1 MRPTDVDGSL
11 RWFGSRQPGAM
22 EAVLSRSFGGGAT
35 PYDWL
40 VRAVSSSADVVLDL
54 ACGAGAM
61 IEQLR
66 APGRMVIGLDRS
78 ESELAEAAAR
88 GRGPL
93 VQAHASYLPFAD
105 NSFDAVVTSLGV
117 AVVADR
123 PRFLSE
129 VARVLRPG
137 GVFAAL
143 TPSLRPANLDDLRLI
158 SRLASYLRVPPHLPG
173 TTEFKAKEALAAVGL
188 TKAEDARAKYY
199 YEIDDEA
206 DATRLLAGLRA
217 PVEPE
222 RAGAALEFLRARLGD
237 GPIRIPLPM
246 RRIIAI
252 K

>member
-1 MRPTDVDGSL
+1 MDRSL

-22 EAVLSRSFGGGAT
+22 EAVLSRSLGGGRT
-35 PYDWL
+35 PYEWL
-40 VRAVSSSADVVLDL
+40 ARSVSASANVVLDL

-61 IEQLR
+61 IERLAR
-66 APGRMVIGLDRS
+66 PGRTVIGLDRS
-78 ESELAEAAAR
+78 ESELEAAAAL

-105 NSFDAVVTSLGV
+105 GSFDAVVTSLGV
-117 AVVADR
+117 GVVADR
-123 PRFLSE
+123 PRFLAEAS
-129 VARVLRPG
+129 RVLRPG

-143 TPSLRPANLDDLRLI
+143 TPSLRPANLDDIRLI

-173 TTEFKAKEALAAVGL
+173 TTEFKAKEALAEVGL

-199 YEIDDEA
+199 FEVA
-206 DATRLLAGLRA
+206 DADDAALLLAGLRA
-217 PVEPE
+217 PVEAE
-222 RAGAALEFLRARLGD
+222 RAAAAIDFLRGRLTD
-237 GPIRIPLPM
+237 GPVKIPLPM

>member
-1 MRPTDVDGSL
+1 
-11 RWFGSRQPGAM
+11 M
-22 EAVLSRSFGGGAT
+22 EAVLSRSYGGGRT
-35 PYDWL
+35 PYEWL
-40 VRAVSSSADVVLDL
+40 ARSVSSSANLVLDL

-61 IEQLR
+61 IERLER
-66 APGRMVIGLDRS
+66 PGRTVIGLDRS
-78 ESELAEAAAR
+78 ESELAAAQAL

-93 VQAHASYLPFAD
+93 VLGHASYLPFAD

-129 VARVLRPG
+129 AARVLRPG

-143 TPSLRPANLDDLRLI
+143 TPSMRPANLDDIRLI

-199 YEIDDEA
+199 YEVGNET
-206 DATRLLAGLRA
+206 DASVLLAGLRA
-217 PVEPE
+217 PVEAD
-222 RAGAALEFLRARLGD
+222 RAGAAIEFLRSRLAG
-237 GPIRIPLPM
+237 GPVKIPLPM

>member
-1 MRPTDVDGSL
+1 MDGAL
-11 RWFGSRQPGAM
+11 KWFGSRRPGAM
-22 EAVLSRSFGGGAT
+22 EDVLSRSLGGDRT
-35 PYDWL
+35 PYEWL
-40 VRAVSSSADVVLDL
+40 SRAVSSSADLVLDL

-61 IEQLR
+61 IERLER
-66 APGRMVIGLDRS
+66 PGRTVIGLDRS
-78 ESELAEAAAR
+78 ETELEEAASR

-93 VQAHASYLPFAD
+93 VLGHASYLPFAD
-105 NSFDAVVTSLGV
+105 DSFDAVVTSLGV

-123 PRFLSE
+123 PRFLE
-129 VARVLRPG
+129 EAARVLRPG

-173 TTEFKAKEALAAVGL
+173 TTEFKAKTALAAVGL

-199 YEIDDEA
+199 YEVADEA
-206 DATRLLAGLRA
+206 DAARLLAGLRA
-217 PVEPE
+217 PVDAE
-222 RAGAALEFLRARLGD
+222 RAASAIEFLRGRFAS
-237 GPIRIPLPM
+237 GPVRIPLPM

>member
-1 MRPTDVDGSL
+1 MDSTL
-11 RWFGSRQPGAM
+11 KWFGNRQPGAM
-22 EAVLSRSFGGGAT
+22 EDVLARSLGGGRT
-35 PYDWL
+35 PYEWL
-40 VRAVSSSADVVLDL
+40 ARSVSSSASLVLDL

-61 IEQLR
+61 VERLQR
-66 APGRMVIGLDRS
+66 PGRTVIGLDRS
-78 ESELAEAAAR
+78 ESELEEAAAR

-93 VQAHASYLPFAD
+93 VLAHASYLPFAD

-123 PRFLSE
+123 PRFLE
-129 VARVLRPG
+129 EAARVLRPG

-143 TPSLRPANLDDLRLI
+143 TPSLRPASIDDLRLI
-158 SRLASYLRVPPHLPG
+158 SRLASYLRVPPHVPG
-173 TTEFKAKEALAAVGL
+173 TTEFKAKQALAAVGL

-199 YEIDDEA
+199 YEVSDEA
-206 DATRLLAGLRA
+206 DAARLLAGLRA

-222 RAGAALEFLRARLGD
+222 RAAAAMEFLRSRLSSE
-237 GPIRIPLPM
+237 PVRVPLPM